1 MFAPRISPQAV
12 PPIFGILPDPTTTN
26 QPAPQTVASVRGG
39 SGVNTNP
46 PPVLI
51 TGVGNSGNGTA
62 GVCTSYVSPYV
73 PCVSS
78 TSNGTFPPACTAPY
92 GWQVTV
98 VGIGAPCPAPAP
110 VPTHRA
116 DLWPL
121 LSLPRPHPT
130 VTALWSDY
138 FIMQNSTG
146 SDGMAAYSGIMVYT
160 DGVTS
165 YNGPVTV
172 GQQVQVSGSI
182 AYQQGN
188 TMIQDG
194 ATDGPQNTAGNYLP
208 PWGYNDAGNT
218 FTGKFPMQMATLNG
232 GAVLS
237 LPTGV
242 PAKTGWFTPYMGP
255 GVNKAGSPGLAVVCG
270 NYSGNTNV
278 APPGGSTES
287 LRNVRVTF
295 SNVIIRTL
303 ENSNG
308 YMYLDDGTGWMLLNS
323 QIVGLN
329 QVSGICGFK
338 VGDTI
343 ASITLTSN
351 WFTAGVNGTGGS
363 SSNMWMGDGLFG
375 GYQMLL
381 TSTSDVSTTGNSIA
395 TPTACYPRAFNA
407 NPPLQTIPS
416 LSGAVAAGNPL
427 TPTNGSAASWNS
439 PYIGTPVRVQG
450 VVIGMYKGVQDWSG
464 EVMVGWAYAIIQDNT
479 VAPGT
484 LYAGVKYELNDDAWT
499 CPIGTSAS
507 PLFCAGTLRVG
518 QLITLTGGAPGPFG
532 SSGNLLQGDVGNI
545 AAYSNGTA
553 PLPTPVAVK
562 TGWFTGNYLTTTE
575 PYRYMRVIVSNVVV
589 MKITPSAGAKPF
601 LNSATLI
608 INDGTGNMSIAAP
621 PTKYS
626 TAGQADPYS
635 YLNAVTPGGL
645 QVGDTVSFLIG
656 VITSGTTLTM
666 YSPQPTLPFVG
677 TDSSVRACGLING
690 SEVGTVTRN
699 GVALTTNVANC
710 TTANGCFL
718 YGVAQQTIVPAPP
731 PPTTIDAVPGAIMQ
745 TLTTQPTGSTCSAD
759 ACFNSCV
766 SKLTFGSLATGSGG
780 DLVLNFAPAV
790 STVSGCT
797 CPTNCVN
804 GGIGVA
810 FGEGQSVSVAHGLSG
825 GIGFTCYGGAAGASA
840 TVTTFPNP
848 PLPIPGSNYITV
860 AWSGLNSSVVSAAA
874 TTCSYAVTS
883 GSSFDVNAF
892 TSIPLSGSTAALT
905 TVTSTITLT
914 GFTQSLFSSAAS
926 LALRT
931 TLGTTLGVNAY
942 AISITAT
949 FPIYAVQTQ
958 SAMAVIAV
966 VVVPS
971 SAATAAVT
979 TISGLGASF
988 TTALNANLPSPFS
1001 VTGVSASAPVSLA
1014 GAAALAGFN
1023 ASAYASA
1030 PPPPFS
1036 PPPPPFPSPMPPFP
1050 PGAVVTT
1057 AVITPPALVLA
1068 GYTATTFTTN
1078 VANAL
1083 ILAIATVANVNV
1095 ANVTIVSPT
1104 PFAGRRLLDITVV
1117 YTITVPVAA
1126 QAATTAL
1133 VSGPTGATALSTA
1146 AISSF
1151 TNSGLQPPVL
1161 TIAVTTVSSSS
1172 TTTNNVPLGVGLGVG
1187 LGGGLILILS
1197 GLYFFVLKKRNV
1209 ESGQKSV
1216 IQMSAHV
1223 AAPSNV

>member
-194 ATDGPQNTAGNYLP
+194 ATDGPSNTAGNYLP

-363 SSNMWMGDGLFG
+363 SSNTWMGDGLFG

-804 GGIGVA
+804 SGLGVA
-810 FGEGQSVSVAHGLSG
+810 FGEGQAVSVAHGLAG
-825 GIGFTCYGGAAGASA
+825 GIGFTCYGGSMSSVSAS
-840 TVTTFPNP
+840 VTTSPNP
-848 PLPIPGSNYITV
+848 PVPSPGSNIITV
-860 AWSGLNSSVVSAAA
+860 AWTGLNSSAASAAA

-883 GSSFDVNAF
+883 GAAFDVSAF
-892 TSIPLSGSTAALT
+892 TSVPLSGSSSSTVMLTTSMSLAGFTLPVLSSASSLAFRTALATLAGVDPAAISILYAYPVYATGSGRRSLLQTQTGMLIGVGIVFPTTAAATTATSSITAPPASFTTNLNNLLPSVVSVTAVTVASTPSVTTGTAALT
-905 TVTSTITLT
+905 A
-914 GFTQSLFSSAAS
+914 FYNAAGVP
-926 LALRT
+926 APPY
-931 TLGTTLGVNAY
+931 GTT
-942 AISITAT
+942 
-949 FPIYAVQTQ
+949 
-958 SAMAVIAV
+958 
-966 VVVPS
+966 
-971 SAATAAVT
+971 
-979 TISGLGASF
+979 
-988 TTALNANLPSPFS
+988 
-1001 VTGVSASAPVSLA
+1001 
-1014 GAAALAGFN
+1014 
-1023 ASAYASA
+1023 
-1030 PPPPFS
+1030 
-1036 PPPPPFPSPMPPFP
+1036 
-1050 PGAVVTT
+1050 
-1057 AVITPPALVLA
+1057 
-1068 GYTATTFTTN
+1068 
-1078 VANAL
+1078 
-1083 ILAIATVANVNV
+1083 
-1095 ANVTIVSPT
+1095 
-1104 PFAGRRLLDITVV
+1104 
-1117 YTITVPVAA
+1117 
-1126 QAATTAL
+1126 
-1133 VSGPTGATALSTA
+1133 
-1146 AISSF
+1146 
-1151 TNSGLQPPVL
+1151 
-1161 TIAVTTVSSSS
+1161 SSSS
-1172 TTTNNVPLGVGLGVG
+1172 SSNKKAVALGVGIGVG
-1187 LGGGLILILS
+1187 VGGAIILGLVAA
-1197 GLYFFVLKKRNV
+1197 YFLVLKKAAF
-1209 ESGQKSV
+1209 EAGQKTAVS
-1216 IQMSAHV
+1216 MAPMP
-1223 AAPSNV
+1223 AAK